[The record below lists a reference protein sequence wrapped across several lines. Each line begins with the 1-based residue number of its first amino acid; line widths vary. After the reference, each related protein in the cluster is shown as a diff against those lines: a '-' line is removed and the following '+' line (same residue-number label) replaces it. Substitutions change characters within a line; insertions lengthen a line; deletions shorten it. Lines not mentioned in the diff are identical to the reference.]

1 MTDDIEAV
9 LAVTNRD
16 MDAVV
21 HTVPDEADAL
31 FTWDYEKGA
40 RPGLS
45 KLYEKAKTSQWNGAT
60 DLDWSIDVDP
70 ILDLNKK
77 RPAEVERIALELVD
91 ALERAYGR
99 PRKRTKAKP

>member
-40 RPGLS
+40 RPCLS

-70 ILDLNKK
+70 ERVCGEMHGSRASIPKCGP
-77 RPAEVERIALELVD
+77 PASLWSD
-91 ALERAYGR
+91 RANASR
-99 PRKRTKAKP
+99 